1 MICGGIVRRR
11 LAATMSV
18 AVAAMMASL
27 TLSGCSLSLYNASL
41 PGGADLGRHPMTITV
56 HFADVLDLV
65 PQSAVKVNDVSVGR
79 VDSISLDGWFAKV
92 TLQVNASV
100 SLPANA
106 QAELQQTSLLG
117 EKFVQLEA
125 PTDEAPATQRLASGA
140 DLPITR
146 TGRNPEVEEVL
157 GALSLVLNG
166 GGLQQIH
173 TIVHELD
180 QALTGHEAEAR
191 DLLNQLVTVTK
202 TVDEQKDNIT
212 AAITKINTL
221 VTTLNDQKQVLA
233 DTLDS
238 LPQALKVLAGET
250 DDLAGPNGLLASLSR
265 LGDTATKV
273 IGASQDDFVSALKEL
288 QPVAT
293 QLAASGSNLTS
304 SLKILLTFPFPQN
317 VLQSIHGDYVNAHFY
332 LNLDLS
338 TLLSNLTAGGLSTS
352 SIPAAALTPQ
362 QQVAAALPLVPG
374 TGD

>member
-1 MICGGIVRRR
+1 MRRAIGA
-11 LAATMSV
+11 LAAATL
-18 AVAAMMASL
+18 ASL
-27 TLSGCSLSLYNASL
+27 TLSGCSLSLYSASL
-41 PGGADLGRHPMTITV
+41 PGGAALGSHPITITA

-79 VDSISLDGWFAKV
+79 VDSVSLDGWFAKV
-92 TLQVNASV
+92 KMSINGDVN
-100 SLPANA
+100 LPANA
-106 QAELQQTSLLG
+106 AAELQQTSLLG

-125 PTDEAPATQRLASGA
+125 PTDQAPSTDRLKSGA
-140 DLPITR
+140 DIPITR

-173 TIVHELD
+173 TIVDELD
-180 QALTGHEAEAR
+180 KALNGHEAQAR

-202 TVDEQKDNIT
+202 TVDDQKDNIT
-212 AAITKINTL
+212 SALTKINTL
-221 VTTLNDQKQVLA
+221 VTTLNNQKQVLA
-233 DTLDS
+233 DTLDT
-238 LPQALKVLAGET
+238 LPQALKILADET
-250 DDLAGPNGLLASLSR
+250 NDLAGPNGLLASLSN
-265 LGDTATKV
+265 LGATATQV
-273 IGASQDDFVSALKEL
+273 IDASQTDFVSALKEL

-338 TLLSNLTAGGLSTS
+338 TLLTNLTAGGLTPSTTS
-352 SIPAAALTPQ
+352 TAPLTPQ
-362 QQVAAALPLVPG
+362 EKVADSLPLIPG
-374 TGD
+374 AGG

>member
-1 MICGGIVRRR
+1 VRGRV
-11 LAATMSV
+11 LA
-18 AVAAMMASL
+18 AVAAAVAGSVL
-27 TLSGCSLSLYNASL
+27 LSGCSLSLYNATL
-41 PGGADLGRHPMTITV
+41 PGGASLGSHPMTITV

-79 VDSISLDGWFAKV
+79 VDSVSLDGWFAKV
-92 TLQVNASV
+92 KLSVNGDV
-100 SLPANA
+100 NLPANA
-106 QAELQQTSLLG
+106 YAELEQTSLLG
-117 EKFVQLEA
+117 EKFVQLEV
-125 PTDEAPATQRLASGA
+125 PTSETPSTQRLASGA
-140 DLPITR
+140 DIPITR

-180 QALTGHEAEAR
+180 QALNGHEAEAR

-202 TVDEQKDNIT
+202 TVDDQKDNIT

-221 VTTLNDQKQVLA
+221 VGTLNAQKQVLA
-233 DTLDS
+233 DTLDT
-238 LPQALKVLAGET
+238 LPQALKVLSDET
-250 DDLAGPNGLLASLSR
+250 NDLAGPNGLLSSLSS
-265 LGDTATKV
+265 LGSTATQV
-273 IGASQDDFVSALKEL
+273 IDASQSDFVSALKEL

-317 VLQSIHGDYVNAHFY
+317 VLNGIHGDYVNAKFY

-338 TLLSNLTAGGLSTS
+338 TLLSNLTAGGLAPSTAS
-352 SIPAAALTPQ
+352 ATPLTPEEKVAASIPLI
-362 QQVAAALPLVPG
+362 PG
-374 TGD
+374 AGG